1 MKKTAKAMGIS
12 NPASGRNFIK
22 AIIKKEIVSPL
33 SAIKLT
39 LSHFPKI
46 FLFRCLPLLKSL
58 SQLRKRLLLDPAH
71 ITP

>member
-33 SAIKLT
+33 AAIKLT
-39 LSHFPKI
+39 LSHFPRI
-46 FLFRCLPLLKSL
+46 FLSAAYPCSNLSRSFESAFFSILL
-58 SQLRKRLLLDPAH
+58 
-71 ITP
+71 T